1 MMTKTTIITAVIAAG
16 ILAAAIARL
25 KLSKTKLDNYSTFC
39 GAISFG
45 CLSIASGDIPGLDK
59 SLFATFGFIFGTW
72 LAVLTNKLPA
82 VRNIP

>member
-1 MMTKTTIITAVIAAG
+1 MIDKTIFLTIVILTG

-25 KLSKTKLDNYSTFC
+25 KLSKTKLDNYSTLC

-45 CLSIASGDIPGLDK
+45 CLSIAAGSVPGVDK
-59 SLFATFGFIFGTW
+59 TLFATTGFVFGTW

-82 VRNIP
+82 VRNLL